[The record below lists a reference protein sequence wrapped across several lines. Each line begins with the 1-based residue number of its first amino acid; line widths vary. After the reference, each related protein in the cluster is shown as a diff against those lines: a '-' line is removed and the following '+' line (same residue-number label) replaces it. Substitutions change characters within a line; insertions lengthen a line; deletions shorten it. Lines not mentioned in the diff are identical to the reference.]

1 MAGPIRP
8 RSIRTTRSRRPATA
22 APRSPIRHERAAAAD
37 DRPGSCCYV
46 AGAARRAG
54 PRTQS
59 TAPISLIDQRPDHA
73 VAGAF
78 EAVGPDPIAPVDPH
92 LFREAMSRLGA
103 AVHVVT
109 TAGPAG
115 KTGFNPTA
123 GGPVAD
129 PAP

>member
-8 RSIRTTRSRRPATA
+8 GSIRTTRSRRPATV

-59 TAPISLIDQRPDHA
+59 TARMSWIDHRPDDA
-73 VAGAF
+73 MAGAF
-78 EAVGPDPIAPVDPH
+78 EAVVPDPFAPVDAH

-115 KTGFNPTA
+115 KTGFPPTA
-123 GGPVAD
+123 GGSGAG
-129 PAP
+129 